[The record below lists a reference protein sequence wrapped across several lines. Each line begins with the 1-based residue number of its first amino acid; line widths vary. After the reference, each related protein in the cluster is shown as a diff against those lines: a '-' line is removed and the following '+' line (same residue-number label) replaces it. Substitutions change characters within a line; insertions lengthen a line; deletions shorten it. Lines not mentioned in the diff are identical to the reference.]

1 MSPVRIAVSGMGRDR
16 MKELL
21 ERRGGNRVE
30 VRALSDIE
38 GVTAL
43 QRDEVDYYVGACL
56 SGAGGAL
63 AMATAMLGPERAVRL
78 SGLGGM
84 PDPAEIRRRVDEG
97 ARAFGLMSA
106 HVDAGIPPLLDA
118 ILDRASRSST

>member
-1 MSPVRIAVSGMGRDR
+1 MNPVRIAVSGMGRNR

-21 ERRGGNRVE
+21 ERRGGERVE

-38 GVTAL
+38 GVTAV
-43 QRDEVDYYVGACL
+43 QRDEVDYYLGACL

-63 AMATAMLGPERAVRL
+63 AMATALLGPQLAVRL
-78 SGLGGM
+78 SGLGGA
-84 PDPAEIRRRVDEG
+84 PDPGEIRRRVDEG
-97 ARAFGLMSA
+97 AKAFGLMSA

-118 ILDRASRSST
+118 ILERASRTSA